1 MAFIIMALACSFVV
15 VWALQCCMHSVR
27 VCVCDYTHKQQ
38 CHTHS
43 SSTLGAATAA
53 VVVVVVVL
61 VGIFG
66 LQSSFDC
73 FSLCH

>member
-27 VCVCDYTHKQQ
+27 VDVCVCDYTHKQQ

-43 SSTLGAATAA
+43 SSTLGSAA
-53 VVVVVVVL
+53 VVVVVVL

>member
-27 VCVCDYTHKQQ
+27 VSVCDYTHKQQ
-38 CHTHS
+38 YHTHS
-43 SSTLGAATAA
+43 SSTFGAATAA
-53 VVVVVVVL
+53 VVVL